1 MAKSC
6 YTAILLVSAALS
18 GCSVMGH
25 QQVEGWPSLRIL
37 EETVAD
43 EIMVARCSRYDP
55 VPFACAEIFM
65 DAGICRITLSERF
78 APEWI
83 KEHER
88 LHCAGFDHF
97 GSSSMKGILERY
109 LKRKQAGT
117 LYKEAA
123 L

>member
-1 MAKSC
+1 MKA
-6 YTAILLVSAALS
+6 AILLAMAALS

-25 QQVEGWPSLRIL
+25 QKVEGWPSLRVI

-43 EIMVARCSRYDP
+43 EIMLARCSRYDP